1 MSSPRISTPR
11 QYGGPHFGATAAGR
25 SDMRMPR
32 FFKRLFKFPQMDF
45 EMAVWEMTHLLIAPK
60 KVFKSIYYHKQTR
73 NTWHRPDPS
82 FTYLLS
88 FFLLLTS
95 FAWSLA
101 YTPSFGSVVKLAL
114 MFVVI
119 HFLAGSLLVSAI
131 AYYLVGRLLGPG
143 IAGLPGRRRQQGLF
157 GPPGGTRGAEVLE
170 FGYCF
175 DVSIRAFFPPYVL
188 LYIIQYILMPVLNHQ
203 NHAST
208 FFANLLYLGA
218 GLYWSLITF
227 LGVDCDLVGVYDL
240 EYQSYDMGNKV
251 AVPGREG
258 MSITRRMRLHE
269 PQNPVGYRLDQGR
282 WRKDCQGS
290 WRFES
295 SLMAEILQ
303 SASLHLSRID
313 RLTERQ
319 RS

>member
-1 MSSPRISTPR
+1 MSSPRITTPR
-11 QYGGPHFGATAAGR
+11 QYGGAHFGATAGG
-25 SDMRMPR
+25 SDIRMPR

-101 YTPSFGSVVKLAL
+101 YTPSFASVVKLAL
-114 MFVVI
+114 MFVVV
-119 HFLAGSLLVSAI
+119 HFLAGSLLVSTL

-157 GPPGGTRGAEVLE
+157 GPPGGSRRAEVLE

-188 LYIIQYILMPVLNHQ
+188 LYIVQYILMPVINHQ

-208 FFANLLYLGA
+208 FFANLLYLAA
-218 GLYWSLITF
+218 GIYWSLITF
-227 LGVDCDLVGVYDL
+227 LGYNALHFLHHTQLLLSPMLAWIVIWLVCTILNINLATLGTRWLFAGV
-240 EYQSYDMGNKV
+240 KV
-251 AVPGREG
+251 
-258 MSITRRMRLHE
+258 
-269 PQNPVGYRLDQGR
+269 
-282 WRKDCQGS
+282 
-290 WRFES
+290 
-295 SLMAEILQ
+295 
-303 SASLHLSRID
+303 
-313 RLTERQ
+313 
-319 RS
+319 

>member
-1 MSSPRISTPR
+1 MSSPHIATPR
-11 QYGGPHFGATAAGR
+11 QYGGGHFGATTADRRR
-25 SDMRMPR
+25 SDIRMPR

-101 YTPSFGSVVKLAL
+101 YTPSFASVVKLAL
-114 MFVVI
+114 MFVVV
-119 HFLAGSLLVSAI
+119 HFLAGSLLISTL
-131 AYYLVGRLLGPG
+131 AYYMVGRLLGPG

-188 LYIIQYILMPVLNHQ
+188 LYILQYILMPVINHQ
-203 NHAST
+203 NRAST
-208 FFANLLYLGA
+208 FFANLLYLAA
-218 GLYWSLITF
+218 GIYWSLITF
-227 LGVDCDLVGVYDL
+227 LGYNALHFLHHTQLLLSPMLAWIIIWLVCTILGINLTTVGTRWLFLGVR
-240 EYQSYDMGNKV
+240 G
-251 AVPGREG
+251 
-258 MSITRRMRLHE
+258 
-269 PQNPVGYRLDQGR
+269 
-282 WRKDCQGS
+282 
-290 WRFES
+290 
-295 SLMAEILQ
+295 
-303 SASLHLSRID
+303 
-313 RLTERQ
+313 
-319 RS
+319 